1 MKSDEHCRVVDE
13 QWKECLKLCA
23 RKQVLKARVHR
34 ATELAV
40 VSSKAALASVGMDP
54 GLIDATF
61 VGNVIQ
67 SSPDA
72 CYLSRHVALKVGA
85 PIKSPA
91 LTINRLCGSGFETV
105 IQASISYTRIAY
117 EDITWNLFVLGQK
130 NGGQDTWGVALGTG
144 LKMEDSL
151 WAGLTDSHAGMPMG
165 MTAENLADKYGITR
179 KECDEYALRSQNL
192 WGTAHAGGAF
202 AEEMAPVEVKTK
214 KGPKVVDTDEHP
226 RPDASGEKMA
236 GLRPVFKKEGVV
248 TAANAS
254 GICDGAGSL
263 LLAGESALSQNKLA
277 PLARVVAMHE
287 VGCDPAIMGIGPAD
301 AIRGAL
307 QKAGLT
313 LADMDL
319 VEINEAFAAQFLAV
333 EKELG
338 LDRAK
343 TNLNGGA
350 IALGHPLGASGSRIM
365 AHLTHQLRQKGL
377 KYGVGAACIGGGQ
390 GIAIIVENV
399 F

>member
-1 MKSDEHCRVVDE
+1 MAATGIFIVGAKRTAFGSFGGSLSR
-13 QWKECLKLCA
+13 LS
-23 RKQVLKARVHR
+23 

-40 VSSKAALASVGMDP
+40 ASSKAALASAGMDP
-54 GLIDATF
+54 ALIDATF

-85 PIKSPA
+85 RIETPA
-91 LTINRLCGSGFETV
+91 LTVNRLCGSGFETV
-105 IQASISYTRIAY
+105 IQGTEAIQLGKASVTLCAGTENMSSAPLVVSGNDAR
-117 EDITWNLFVLGQK
+117 
-130 NGGQDTWGVALGTG
+130 WGVALGTG

-151 WAGLTDSHAGMPMG
+151 WAGLTDSHAGLPMG

-179 KECDEYALRSQNL
+179 EECDQYAISSQKL
-192 WGTAHAGGAF
+192 WSSGHADGAF
-202 AEEMAPVEVKTK
+202 AEEMAPIEVKTK
-214 KGPKVVDTDEHP
+214 KGPKTVDTDEHP
-226 RPDASGEKMA
+226 RPVSEEKMA
-236 GLRPVFKKEGVV
+236 ALRPVFKKDGVV

-263 LLAGESALSQNKLA
+263 LLAGESAVGQSKLT
-277 PLARVVAMHE
+277 PLARVVATHV
-287 VGCDPAIMGIGPAD
+287 VGCDPAIMGIGPAE

-307 QKAGLT
+307 EKAGLT

-319 VEINEAFAAQFLAV
+319 VEINEAFAAQYLAV

-338 LDRAK
+338 LDRGKAN
-343 TNLNGGA
+343 TNGGA

-365 AHLTHQLRQKGL
+365 AHLTHELRRKGL

-390 GIAIIVENV
+390 GIAVIIENV
-399 F
+399 

>member
-1 MKSDEHCRVVDE
+1 MTVSGIFVVGA
-13 QWKECLKLCA
+13 KRTAFGSFGGALSKLT
-23 RKQVLKARVHR
+23 

-40 VSSKAALASVGMDP
+40 ASSKATLGSSGMDP
-54 GLIDATF
+54 AMIDVTF

-85 PIKSPA
+85 RVETPA
-91 LTINRLCGSGFETV
+91 LTVNRLCGSGFETV
-105 IQASISYTRIAY
+105 VQGAEAIQLGKASVALCAGAENMSSAPLVVSGNDAR
-117 EDITWNLFVLGQK
+117 
-130 NGGQDTWGVALGTG
+130 WGVALGSG

-151 WAGLTDSHAGMPMG
+151 WAGLTDSHAGLPMG
-165 MTAENLADKYGITR
+165 MTAENLAEKYGITR
-179 KECDEYALRSQNL
+179 EECDEYAISSQTR
-192 WGTAHAGGAF
+192 WSSGHSAGAF
-202 AEEMAPVEVKTK
+202 IEETAPIEVKTK
-214 KGPKVVDTDEHP
+214 KGPKVVDADEHP
-226 RPDASGEKMA
+226 RPVAADKMA
-236 GLRPVFKKEGVV
+236 ALRPVFKKDGVV

-263 LLAGESALSQNKLA
+263 LLAGESFLAQNNLA
-277 PLARVVAMHE
+277 PLARVVATQE
-287 VGCDPAIMGIGPAD
+287 VGCDPSIMGIGPAD

-313 LADMDL
+313 VADMDL
-319 VEINEAFAAQFLAV
+319 VEINEAFAAQYLAV

-350 IALGHPLGASGSRIM
+350 IALGHPLALIYDQRV
-365 AHLTHQLRQKGL
+365 LRAVLAKLQ
-377 KYGVGAACIGGGQ
+377 
-390 GIAIIVENV
+390 
-399 F
+399 